1 MSKNDTVYFDLT
13 NSNTVLEIK
22 KLSIEDLLL
31 KSSPDSEHKGT
42 YKPFNIVLKMNGL
55 LMKRKPDFW
64 QVLDK
69 FRETS
74 FDFKFIAI
82 FVDEYKDKES
92 KAKIYLTQALQ
103 KSDITTIWIP
113 GPTGLEVNGEGTPV
127 SLAKWEKD
135 LDGKNAINE
144 FIEIIKVPEV
154 FEEVI
159 SKSADGQSI
168 YIPGFKKISAGFSN
182 VQNTFDVFF
191 KAVDSIGGT
200 LKTADTVP
208 KINISRPSE
217 IFLGSDLN
225 KDEFITDGEITN
237 KIKEIQSLQETLL
250 NKFGIGKNKNLKK
263 LKSKVDRVRFSIDI
277 YQERL
282 NDRFT
287 EITNMVDDISK
298 EFSSFESA
306 DGLSQKEI
314 KRLLDLGIDVSASSS
329 EFEDQGDELINNIGH
344 EIIRTLQDKQ
354 TLEVVLPTLDNEIE
368 MLEPRKPIEIESKI
382 KESYDVTLFNK
393 ISDISQRTP
402 RALKLLLGKK
412 MWTRFLY
419 SFKKDKTIKVKI
431 RHFILSIMTL
441 ITVFSFLMYLGNY
454 REACFEKLGDPN
466 IMELPLSDFY
476 EQFVYENSATSA
488 KCKAL
493 LPEPRF
499 YADIEAYQQAIEEQ
513 NNAVNKF
520 NAGLVTETE
529 LNQVKNRTKPIIN
542 EYRLKAQR
550 INNAG
555 GFLIAAYIPLIIYSF
570 LTFISF
576 ALLFITDYL
585 LKRWAREIGFN
596 ELNLVSKNLESNIGD
611 IVVND
616 IKYGAKKRDLSNKV
630 LAYKDLLSE
639 VREYFKSKQEEY
651 QNKEIIE
658 DEIDTSYN
666 LVNPQYSEVILS
678 DKIQDQSFFDKFVKV
693 CREEILTILDNST
706 KNNKD
711 KLFGRS
717 IANFKEN
724 SFKEF
729 KVGLEGYIN
738 LITEKGILETETS
751 NEKIAL
757 EKQDIKKS
765 LWNTSKVQESTVEK
779 VTQASKTTDIMQ
791 MVDQNNIQLLDTQNH
806 QWKFFKFIPKNLVS
820 QYKTARGSST
830 DEFIETNSVDA
841 TGFIRLIPVKRNIIE
856 IKS

>member
-1 MSKNDTVYFDLT
+1 MSKNDTVFFDLT
-13 NSNTVLEIK
+13 NSDTVLEIN

-31 KSSPDSEHKGT
+31 KSSPDSGHEGS
-42 YKPFNIVLKMNGL
+42 YRPFNIVFKMNGL
-55 LMKRKPDFW
+55 LLKRKPAFW
-64 QVLDK
+64 EVLDK

-74 FDFKFIAI
+74 FDFKFVAI
-82 FVDEYKDKES
+82 FVDVYKDKES

-103 KSDITTIWIP
+103 KSDITIIWIP

-127 SLAKWEKD
+127 SIAKWERD
-135 LDGKNAINE
+135 LNGENAIYE
-144 FIEIIKVPEV
+144 FIEIMKIPEV
-154 FEEVI
+154 FEEVVN
-159 SKSADGQSI
+159 KSADGQSI

-208 KINISRPSE
+208 KINISRPSD
-217 IFLGSDLN
+217 IFLGSDLD

-250 NKFGIGKNKNLKK
+250 NAFGIGKNKNLKK
-263 LKSKVDRVRFSIDI
+263 LKAKVERVRFSIET

-282 NDRFT
+282 NDRFND
-287 EITNMVDDISK
+287 IKNMVDNISK
-298 EFSSFESA
+298 DFSSFDST
-306 DGLSQKEI
+306 DGLSQEEI
-314 KRLLDLGIDVSASSS
+314 KRLLDLGIDISASSS
-329 EFEDQGDELINNIGH
+329 EFENQGDDLIDNIGE

-354 TLEVVLPTLDNEIE
+354 TLEVVLPTLDNEIN
-368 MLEPRKPIEIESKI
+368 MLEPRKPEEIESKI
-382 KESYDVTLFNK
+382 KESYEVSLFNK
-393 ISDISQRTP
+393 ISDVSQRIP
-402 RALKLLLGKK
+402 QVLKLLLGKK
-412 MWTRFLY
+412 IWTRFLY
-419 SFKKDKTIKVKI
+419 SFKKDKTLKVKV
-431 RHFILSIMTL
+431 RHLIISTITL
-441 ITVFSFLMYLGNY
+441 ITVFSFLLYLGNY
-454 REACFEKLGDPN
+454 REECFETLGDPN
-466 IMELPLSDFY
+466 IMELSVSDFY
-476 EQFVYENSATSA
+476 QQFVYENSATSA
-488 KCKAL
+488 KCKVL

-499 YADIEAYQQAIEEQ
+499 YADIDAYQQALVEQ
-513 NNAVNKF
+513 NNAVYKYND
-520 NAGLVTETE
+520 GLLTYTE
-529 LNQVKNRTKPIIN
+529 LNEVKNRTKPIIN
-542 EYRLKAQR
+542 EYRVKSQR

-555 GFLIAAYIPLIIYSF
+555 AFLIAIYIPLIIYSL

-616 IKYGAKKRDLSNKV
+616 IKYGAKKTDLAKKV
-630 LAYKDLLSE
+630 SVYKDLLVE
-639 VREYFKSKQEEY
+639 VQEYFESKQEEY

-666 LVNPQYSEVILS
+666 LVNPQYSEIILS

-711 KLFGRS
+711 KLFGRNTS
-717 IANFKEN
+717 IFKEN

-729 KVGLEGYIN
+729 TKELEGYIDSIREN
-738 LITEKGILETETS
+738 GILETETS
-751 NEKIAL
+751 KERIAL

-779 VTQASKTTDIMQ
+779 VTQASRTTDIMQ

-820 QYKTARGSST
+820 QYKTSRGSNT
-830 DEFIETNSVDA
+830 DEFIETKSIDA
-841 TGFIRLIPVKRNIIE
+841 TGYIRLIPVKRNIIE
-856 IKS
+856 IKN